1 MDALSAAAI
10 VNLPLNEKEDGHP
23 GRIRKAYH
31 VYLSRFFMDF
41 KELSVSDKDEFFNL
55 YSNIVNDGDNNDDDS
70 EVNSLDTPPRPNLMR
85 VAGLRWRVMPPNSRG
100 GWQQRA
106 NWLNSRPIP
115 GKFLSFP
122 DGACDHPEVLNAMT
136 LDWARMV
143 SLFRT
148 CVTRRQKQT
157 QSSVSV
163 FFGKEKVHII
173 NQSYRRFE
181 VNELIRLCL
190 FGKDLGK
197 LRVDEVV
204 LRSKKMCLIHIA
216 SEQRMRNLF
225 TQEGLCASSFMITG
239 FRHTCSG
246 KVNTMKDGKNCIGY
260 IVDESANGNVWRVQ
274 LVTNKMCSLTKPPFE
289 SNVGKYQYSDPNEAQ
304 GRVLITEYW
313 PIRILLLNSGHGRL
327 SLNRVTFDNADK
339 IVLMKSS

>member
-1 MDALSAAAI
+1 MNALSAVAI

-23 GRIRKAYH
+23 GRIHKAYH
-31 VYLSRFFMDF
+31 IYLSRFFMDF
-41 KELSVSDKDEFFNL
+41 KELSLSDKNEFLNL
-55 YSNIVNDGDNNDDDS
+55 YANINSDGDNNDDDS
-70 EVNSLDTPPRPNLMR
+70 DVNSLDTPPRPNLD
-85 VAGLRWRVMPPNSRG
+85 
-100 GWQQRA
+100 GWQQRT
-106 NWLNSRPIP
+106 NWFNSRPIP

-143 SLFRT
+143 SLFRS

-163 FFGKEKVHII
+163 FFGKEK
-173 NQSYRRFE
+173 
-181 VNELIRLCL
+181 
-190 FGKDLGK
+190 DLGK
-197 LRVDEVV
+197 LHLDEVV
-204 LRSKKMCLIHIA
+204 LQSKKKCLIHIA

-225 TQEGLCASSFMITG
+225 IQEGLCASSFMIKG
-239 FRHTCSG
+239 FRHTCSS
-246 KVNTMKDGKNCIGY
+246 KVNMMKDGKNCIRY

-289 SNVGKYQYSDPNEAQ
+289 SKERKYQYSDPNEVQ
-304 GRVLITEYW
+304 GRVITEYW